1 MKSEG
6 GLAPLG
12 SAVVMGDRW
21 LDLFR
26 FDWFGI
32 NVGFGLMQRWS
43 IERRKMVCFGFW
55 EEEKQWK
62 SELARVTVWS
72 VGHQR
77 WPEVHVDGGD
87 QGWKGGGG
95 GSGDEEKMRGWEEL

>member
-43 IERRKMVCFGFW
+43 IERRKMVCFGF
-55 EEEKQWK
+55 
-62 SELARVTVWS
+62 
-72 VGHQR
+72 
-77 WPEVHVDGGD
+77 
-87 QGWKGGGG
+87 
-95 GSGDEEKMRGWEEL
+95 